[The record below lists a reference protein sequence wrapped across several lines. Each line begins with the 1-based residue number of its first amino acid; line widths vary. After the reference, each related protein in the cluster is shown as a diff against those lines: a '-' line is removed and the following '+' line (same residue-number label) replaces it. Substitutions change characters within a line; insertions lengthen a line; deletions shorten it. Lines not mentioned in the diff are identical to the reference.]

1 MLAAGKYYLE
11 AQGKSPGAPESE
23 IVRIAVQ
30 SLGLSDLAPFD
41 PQKKIIEYRVAT
53 PGAQRLA
60 TLSLREFVDEL
71 STDHPAPGGGSAA
84 ALMGA
89 LAAAL
94 AAMVA
99 NLTVGK
105 KGFEQVAPEMKTL
118 AVAAQGHKD
127 FFLSAVDRDTQAF
140 EQLMAAYRLPAASDA
155 DRAAK
160 SQAVAQ
166 AVRGA
171 TAVPR
176 SVLER
181 VRPVIALCR
190 AAAERGNPNAQSD
203 AGVAA
208 AAARAAARGAY
219 WNVLINL
226 KSIAEPADGTRSAD
240 SAWAEAEAAGAAET
254 LAAIEREVRALEDF
268 LADRLARPTPA
279 PQPT

>member
-1 MLAAGKYYLE
+1 MTPPHVAFEAVRKEARARGLRVTGSELVGLIPLDAMLAAGKYYLE
-11 AQGKSPGAPESE
+11 SQGKSPGAPEAE

-53 PGAQRLA
+53 PGAARLA
-60 TLSLREFVDEL
+60 ALSLREFVDEL

-105 KGFEQVAPEMKTL
+105 KGFDQVAGEMKTL

-140 EQLMAAYRLPAASDA
+140 DALMAAYRLPAASEADA
-155 DRAAK
+155 RPGTG
-160 SQAVAQ
+160 
-166 AVRGA
+166 RRRRCGA

-176 SVLER
+176 SVER

-208 AAARAAARGAY
+208 AARAAAALERAHQSQIDCRAGRR
-219 WNVLINL
+219 
-226 KSIAEPADGTRSAD
+226 RSAD
-240 SAWAEAEAAGAAET
+240 SGG
-254 LAAIEREVRALEDF
+254 
-268 LADRLARPTPA
+268 
-279 PQPT
+279 